1 MKNNASLIFGSTGF
15 TGSLALS
22 HLKVFEG
29 PIIAIN
35 RRKKEDFDD
44 RIE

>member
-1 MKNNASLIFGSTGF
+1 MKNNSSLIFGSTGF

-22 HLKVFEG
+22 LLKGFEG
-29 PIIAIN
+29 PIFAIN

-44 RIE
+44 